1 MRPIKKD
8 ALYGICIDIWMGV
21 DKEKRENTQ
30 FSDIVMGDEGSLIAY
45 GILPCAAS
53 ITVHVSS
60 TIFHHLLSKARNYQV
75 FNVANRR
82 YIQYRD
88 DVVVSEG
95 LPIATE
101 LKYGVMVS
109 TLRSISE
116 RLKMKGDE
124 RWHAIP
130 ETAEATEER
139 PLSPEEEAF
148 NERLKKADWHYDYS
162 DDIRV
167 WRAGILQIAA
177 LKAEAEEK
185 GGRFLEL
192 YRHHASK

>member
-1 MRPIKKD
+1 MSPIEKD
-8 ALYGICIDIWMGV
+8 ALYGICIDIWMNV
-21 DKEKRENTQ
+21 DKENREDSQ
-30 FSDIVMGDEGSLIAY
+30 FSDIVLGDDASLIAH
-45 GILPCAAS
+45 GILPSSTS

-60 TIFHHLLSKARNYQV
+60 TIFHHLLSKVRNYQI

-88 DVVVSEG
+88 NIVVAEG
-95 LPIATE
+95 LPIAAE
-101 LKYGVMVS
+101 LKYGVRVS

-124 RWHAIP
+124 RWRDIP
-130 ETAEATEER
+130 ETAQASEER

-148 NERLKKADWHYDYS
+148 NERLKKADWYYDYS

-167 WRAGILQIAA
+167 WRAGVQQIAA
-177 LKAEAEEK
+177 LRAEAEEK

-192 YRHHASK
+192 YRHHANK

>member
-1 MRPIKKD
+1 MNPIKKD
-8 ALYGICIDIWMGV
+8 ALYGICIDIWMNV
-21 DKEKRENTQ
+21 DKENREDSQ
-30 FSDIVMGDEGSLIAY
+30 FSDIVLGDDASLIVH
-45 GILPCAAS
+45 GILPSSTS

-60 TIFHHLLSKARNYQV
+60 TIFHHLLSKVRNYQI

-88 DVVVSEG
+88 NVVVAEG
-95 LPIATE
+95 LPIAAE
-101 LKYGVMVS
+101 LKYGMRVS

-124 RWHAIP
+124 RWRDIP
-130 ETAEATEER
+130 ETAQASEER

-148 NERLKKADWHYDYS
+148 NERLKKADWYYDYS

-167 WRAGILQIAA
+167 WRAGVQQIAA
-177 LKAEAEEK
+177 LRAEAEEK

-192 YRHHASK
+192 YRHHANK